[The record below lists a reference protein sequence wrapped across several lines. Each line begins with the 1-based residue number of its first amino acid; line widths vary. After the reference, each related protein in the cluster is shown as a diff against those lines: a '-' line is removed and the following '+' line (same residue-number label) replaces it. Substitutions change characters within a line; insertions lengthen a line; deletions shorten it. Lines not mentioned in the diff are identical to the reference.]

1 MIRHPIRKVFGL
13 AFLYIIIIFGIFG
26 LQFRSRSVFSQ
37 NFGFLRLTLSEN
49 KNSESQQ
56 PYADMFQVSGNGIT
70 LFSDKNA
77 HIEVTHSNGKKQDL
91 EFSNWKPLSE
101 TAFQLQFANNISLKC
116 EALGQN
122 KDIFSIAA
130 FLPKNI
136 SSISIPYSHAGSY
149 TITDLTDKR
158 AILRSKDKQTMLSA
172 SKVTSSRIYLQ
183 SNHLM
188 ATYAPYNPVEAFS
201 FTQLAS
207 LTAEQTEIYKNIL
220 QQNKTAL
227 ATSFLKNPDSAS
239 EVAVSAYI
247 AEMGS
252 QGKYIEAINNIP
264 SSFKN
269 GSKRTYLTA
278 PQLNNLVAMNKS
290 MVMYNENMTY
300 NMNHSIS
307 TGNLD
312 IFLAENLA
320 AFILRQ
326 NFENAS
332 KLLSLPSA
340 SSNIK
345 PTLMQ
350 AVGILEVYCDLKKA
364 SSPLASKI
372 QSGLPVAL
380 KIIEDSCSLQDDIL
394 IMQENGQLVS
404 LTNAVRTAVALRNF
418 GEIEKDSSYITGGTL
433 LLISHS
439 QIDKTS
445 DLTNLAQIYTILNK
459 NNTYL
464 PHEVV
469 LKPQGKPQIWAW
481 TVAQDFTCSVDSEKT
496 LILTTTFPQGSS
508 HYMIINGIE
517 PFTEIEIYGMQFR
530 TDQRFES
537 YNSSGY
543 VYDSETKTLFLKQR
557 HKVNN
562 EIVKLYYKPKQ
573 VAPKK
578 VEPVEETKTEA
589 EATEVTEEEISN
601 TEVTDNTI
609 NASEDNILE

>member
-26 LQFRSRSVFSQ
+26 LQFRSRSVFSK

-49 KNSESQQ
+49 KNTESQQ

-77 HIEVTHSNGKKQDL
+77 HIEVTHSNGKIQDL
-91 EFSNWKPLSE
+91 EFSNWEPLSE
-101 TAFQLQFANNISLKC
+101 TAFQLQFTNNISLKC

-122 KDIFSIAA
+122 KDVFSISAS
-130 FLPKNI
+130 LPKTVSN
-136 SSISIPYSHAGSY
+136 ISIPYSHAGSY
-149 TITDLTDKR
+149 TITDLSDKR
-158 AILRSKDKQTMLSA
+158 AILRSKDNQTMLSA
-172 SKVTSSRIYLQ
+172 SKVTSSRIYFQ
-183 SNHLM
+183 DNHLI
-188 ATYAPYNPVEAFS
+188 ATYAPYNPVES
-201 FTQLAS
+201 FTFSQLAS
-207 LTAEQTEIYKNIL
+207 LTTEQTEVYKNII

-227 ATSFLKNPDSAS
+227 TTSFLKDPDAAS
-239 EVAVSAYI
+239 EVALSAYI

-252 QGKYIEAINNIP
+252 QGKYIEALNNIP

-278 PQLNNLVAMNKS
+278 PQLNNLLAMNKS

-326 NFENAS
+326 SFENAS

-340 SSNIK
+340 STSAK

-372 QSGLPVAL
+372 QSALPVAL
-380 KIIEDSCSLQDDIL
+380 KIIEDACSLQDDIL
-394 IMQENGQLVS
+394 IMQENNQLVS
-404 LTNAVRTAVALRNF
+404 LTNAVRAAVALRNF

-433 LLISHS
+433 LIISHS
-439 QIDKTS
+439 QIDKNS
-445 DLTNLAQIYTILNK
+445 DLTILAQIYTILNK
-459 NNTYL
+459 DNTYL

-469 LKPQGKPQIWAW
+469 LKPQGKPQFWAW
-481 TVAQDFTCSVDSEKT
+481 TVAQDFTCSVDNEKT
-496 LILTTTFPQGSS
+496 LTLTTTFPQGSS

-543 VYDSETKTLFLKQR
+543 VYDSKTKTLFLKQR
-557 HKVNN
+557 HKANK
-562 EIVKLYYKPKQ
+562 EIVKLYYRPKEVVQ
-573 VAPKK
+573 KK
-578 VEPVEETKTEA
+578 VESVEAPSTNNVETEET
-589 EATEVTEEEISN
+589 TEVNTNSEETETTIS
-601 TEVTDNTI
+601 TSDN
-609 NASEDNILE
+609 NIQE